1 MTRVTSGSWAYS
13 AKIAGAPSGAGGRN
27 RSRGVSTSSWL
38 LRDRNTAQDVNAG
51 RQTYNDVPMFQSERF
66 FRESWPTISQAVG
79 SPEDAARSVRWI
91 LGRAGVAAGARVLDA
106 PCGFGRHSVEFARRG
121 FQVTGVDFNETEIAR
136 AREAATR
143 AGVTLTLLCQDMR
156 DMDFSGEFDLAV
168 NLFSSIGYFSDDE
181 DRLLLDRFW
190 RALRPGGVF
199 VLDTRNR
206 DQVVRSM
213 PPEDRLQADGGTV
226 RIENRFDP
234 TTSRW
239 AARWWRVPAGA
250 AEDDPGALVGESEIR
265 LYAAHELRAMLR
277 PERWS
282 RVDLFG
288 ALDGTPFSV
297 DAYRL
302 VLVARK

>member
-1 MTRVTSGSWAYS
+1 
-13 AKIAGAPSGAGGRN
+13 
-27 RSRGVSTSSWL
+27 
-38 LRDRNTAQDVNAG
+38 
-51 RQTYNDVPMFQSERF
+51 MFQSERF
-66 FRESWPTISQAVG
+66 FRESWPTISQAVE
-79 SPEDAARSVRWI
+79 SPEDAARSVQWI
-91 LGRAGVAAGARVLDA
+91 VGRAGLATGARVLDA

-121 FQVTGVDFNETEIAR
+121 FAVTGVDFNETELSR
-136 AREAATR
+136 ARQAAVR
-143 AGVTLTLLCQDMR
+143 AGVVLTLLGQDMR
-156 DMDFSGEFDLAV
+156 DMEFSGEFDLAV

-190 RALRPGGVF
+190 RALRGGGTF

-213 PPEDRLQADGGTV
+213 PPEDRVQADGGWV

-234 TTSRW
+234 LTSRW
-239 AARWWRVPAGA
+239 AARWWRVAAGA
-250 AEDDPGALVGESEIR
+250 VESDSGTLVGESEIR

-282 RVDLFG
+282 QVDLYG
-288 ALDGTPFSV
+288 ALDGTPFSL
-297 DAYRL
+297 DARRL